1 MRKRIAAL
9 ASHVCQWENIPL
21 AITKAPVQWRSAA
34 IRQKAMVNAS
44 RAQGAAKLAR
54 SSAAGEA
61 DLVSKSCVR
70 EDGFPH

>member
-21 AITKAPVQWRSAA
+21 AIKKVLVQWRSAA
-34 IRQKAMVNAS
+34 IRQNAMVNAT

-54 SSAAGEA
+54 SSEAGLA
-61 DLVSKSCVR
+61 PTRRVR
-70 EDGFPH
+70 EDFCFH